1 MRATFSNHDDQRTES
16 TLMEAFYRGE
26 DSALNVLADRL
37 HPQLRG
43 LALSRIP
50 RSEVGRY
57 QLAEDLVQDTLMKVA
72 GTKNRPLSRWQ
83 PGKSTVSTWIG
94 TILKNVIHSH
104 LRTRKNRIR
113 VTTDLWSESSDNENE
128 RFENSLVD
136 YRLITSNQ
144 GLLAESE
151 RKNWHQAIDSLPQ
164 EFHVLITMQLE
175 GKSHREIASS
185 LGMSRS
191 TVTYRI
197 KNATKLLRKAAAA

>member
-1 MRATFSNHDDQRTES
+1 MRATFPNHDDQRTES

-113 VTTDLWSESSDNENE
+113 VTTDLWSESSGNENE

-151 RKNWHQAIDSLPQ
+151 RKNWYQAIDSLPQ

>member
-1 MRATFSNHDDQRTES
+1 MRATFSNHDDPRTES

-113 VTTDLWSESSDNENE
+113 VTTDLWSESSGNENE

-151 RKNWHQAIDSLPQ
+151 RKNWYQAIASLPQ

>member
-26 DSALNVLADRL
+26 DSSLNVLADRL

>member
-1 MRATFSNHDDQRTES
+1 MRATFSNHDDQKIKS

-83 PGKSTVSTWIG
+83 PGKSTVSTWMG

-113 VTTDLWSESSDNENE
+113 VTTDLWSEASDNENE

-144 GLLAESE
+144 GLLADSE
-151 RKNWHQAIDSLPQ
+151 RKNWYQAIASLPQ

-185 LGMSRS
+185 LGMPRS

>member
-1 MRATFSNHDDQRTES
+1 MRATFSNHDDQRTKS

-94 TILKNVIHSH
+94 TILKNVIYSH